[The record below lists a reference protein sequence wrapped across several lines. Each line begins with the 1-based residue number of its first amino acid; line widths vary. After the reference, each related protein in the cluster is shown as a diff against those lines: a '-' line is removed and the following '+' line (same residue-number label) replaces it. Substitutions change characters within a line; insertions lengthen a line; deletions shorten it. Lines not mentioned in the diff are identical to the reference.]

1 MALDADFEL
10 DDDDEEEEEQ
20 DGGDGVELEDL
31 DTFGEEDG
39 DLGKS
44 EGAHPARLPREGAKA
59 SPAEGGGD
67 TQLFTPP
74 EREMR
79 FVDMDD

>member
-1 MALDADFEL
+1 MSLALTRQQAWIWA
-10 DDDDEEEEEQ
+10 
-20 DGGDGVELEDL
+20 EDL

-59 SPAEGGGD
+59 SPEAGGGD
-67 TQLFTPP
+67 IQLFTPP
-74 EREMR
+74 MR